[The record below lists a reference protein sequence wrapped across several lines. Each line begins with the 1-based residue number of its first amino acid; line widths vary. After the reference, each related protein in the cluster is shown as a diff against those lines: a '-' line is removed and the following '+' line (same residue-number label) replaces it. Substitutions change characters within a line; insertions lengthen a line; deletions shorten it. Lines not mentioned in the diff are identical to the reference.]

1 MDNDMQLVTTKVLSC
16 GQRWYLNGELHRV
29 GAPAIEWIDGDC
41 HWYWRDKV
49 HRTDGP
55 AVEWPNGDKEW
66 YLDGQEVT
74 VDEWLEQNP
83 DMTGEEKVMYK
94 LEYG

>member
-1 MDNDMQLVTTKVLSC
+1 MDDMQLITTEVLSC

-41 HWYWRDKV
+41 HWYWRDKI

-55 AVEWPNGDKEW
+55 AVECANGDNRW
-66 YLDGQEVT
+66 YLGNQRLIFDR
-74 VDEWLEQNP
+74 WLELTP
-83 DMTGEEKVMYK
+83 GLTGEEKVMLK
-94 LEYG
+94 LQYG